1 MAGKYKSPPDS
12 DFASNTK
19 CQRPVQFSAEKSD
32 PGEVEELYNDTDD
45 TVNMAALKRGRGI
58 KHDKKKKI
66 KRKKTRRQKKNSGN
80 MMKFYV
86 TT

>member
-32 PGEVEELYNDTDD
+32 PGEVNELYNDTNDA
-45 TVNMAALKRGRGI
+45 VNQLTLKRCQGI
-58 KHDKKKKI
+58 KHEKKKKI
-66 KRKKTRRQKKNSGN
+66 KRKKR
-80 MMKFYV
+80 
-86 TT
+86 